1 MEYIL
6 LIVYITQG
14 QGWSVTTA
22 EFADEA
28 ACQAGLEIAV
38 RGFDELGRKFAS
50 GGSAGRAYCI
60 PKHSA
65 TP

>member
-6 LIVYITQG
+6 LIVYFVQS

-22 EFADEA
+22 EFGDQA
-28 ACQAGLEIAV
+28 ACQAGLEIAA
-38 RGFDELGRKFAS
+38 RAFNDTGAKFGT
-50 GGSAGRAYCI
+50 GGTTGKAFCI